1 MVKNKLVG
9 AVKLALAAGTATA
22 ALPAD
27 EALAQQLAATAAGP
41 APDAELQEVVV
52 TGSHVRRVDV
62 ETASPVLVLDNATI
76 QQSGAVTLGDL
87 ISRIPSIAGAATNP
101 QVNNGGGFGESNIE
115 LRGLD
120 AARTLILLDGRRIN
134 ILGASDAVDVNMIPL
149 NLIDHVD
156 VLKEGAGAVYGS
168 DAIAG
173 VVNFVTR
180 KDVTGLELTGDWGE
194 TTKHDAAHHDLG
206 FVYGG
211 AGDKW
216 SFTFGADYNQQNE
229 LTMGQRSWSSKALYL
244 YSGSLFPAGSSR
256 TPTGRITLPT
266 NLQAQFNCQG
276 DSNTVT
282 RITGTSGATLADY
295 RCFNDG
301 GPNDDHFNFQPYNL
315 NVTPQER
322 GSIFTKAN
330 YEINDYITAY
340 TSIVYNH
347 THSAAQLAPLPFDA
361 NADNI
366 VISKDSIYN
375 PFGTDFGG
383 IAGNNPNFELRLV
396 GVGDRFFDND
406 TSSIL
411 TYSGIKGKIWD
422 SGWDYDLD
430 VSYNRKDLLSNV
442 YGYVN
447 FTALQNA
454 VGPSYYA
461 GPGLTNPTC
470 GTPAAPI
477 SGCTPVDIF
486 NLTSPSQVS
495 AVNQISAYYDN
506 QQVSISRS
514 MNLDFNGPIWAL
526 PAGELQGA
534 VGFDYIENYL
544 NFQTSSIT
552 VAEPPLYLNC
562 QISSEAC
569 SGNSTGSYNVKE
581 AYAELNAPLLAN
593 LPGVDKLT
601 VDLGVRY
608 SNYSLFG
615 DTTRGQFQVEYKPV
629 KDLLLRGTYA
639 QIYRAPSV
647 SDISAAP
654 ASNSPTF
661 NDPCAG
667 YTGKGTAL
675 YPNLPAACVGVL
687 PNGLFAEPQ
696 NQITGLVTSNAD
708 LKPET
713 GDVKTAGFVFDPSF
727 VPNLS
732 LSADW
737 WDYRVNNLL
746 TTLDPNYAIQQCA
759 TTAAAEFCDLVHR
772 YTSGPNQGQILYFQ
786 QPTFNLGQLETN
798 GIDFSLKYLL
808 RKTPIGNFSLEIDE
822 THLMTY
828 KSTPSPG
835 AAVQEI
841 AGTENKQFGFYAK
854 DRGTLTLAWTGFN
867 AEAMVTARFIG
878 GVQIPLTD
886 EECNAAGVC
895 TYLGD
900 HLPSVEYY
908 DLTVGYQIQ
917 ATNTHLRAGVLN
929 LADKTPPISGIN
941 SFGSGSSVT
950 DVTVYDTVGRR
961 FYVGLT
967 QKF

>member
-1 MVKNKLVG
+1 MVNKKLVS
-9 AVKLALAAGTATA
+9 AIQLALAAGTAAST
-22 ALPAD
+22 LPV
-27 EALAQQLAATAAGP
+27 ERALAEDALAGP
-41 APDAELQEVVV
+41 TPDSQLQEVVV
-52 TGSHVRRVDV
+52 TGSRVRRVDL
-62 ETASPVLVLDNATI
+62 ETASPVLTLDNSTI

-87 ISRIPSIAGAATNP
+87 ISRIPSIAGSATNP
-101 QVNNGGGFGESNIE
+101 AVNNGGGFGESNIE

-120 AARTLILLDGRRIN
+120 ASRTLILIDGRRIN
-134 ILGASDAVDVNMIPL
+134 ILGASDAVDVNMIPI

-156 VLKEGAGAVYGS
+156 VLKEGAGAIYGS

-173 VVNFVTR
+173 VVNFITR

-194 TTKHDAAHHDLG
+194 SSKHDAAHHDLG

-229 LTMGQRSWSSKALYL
+229 LTMGQRNWSKNALYL
-244 YSGSLFPAGSSR
+244 YSGSLFSAGSSR
-256 TPTGRITLPT
+256 TPTGRITLPS
-266 NLQAQFNCQG
+266 NLQGQFNCQG
-276 DSNTVT
+276 DANSVT
-282 RITGTSGATLADY
+282 RITGTPGTSLSDY

-315 NVTPQER
+315 NLTPQER
-322 GSIFTKAN
+322 ASFFTKAN

-340 TSIVYNH
+340 TTIIYNH

-361 NADNI
+361 NADEV
-366 VISKDSIYN
+366 VISKNSIYN

-383 IAGNNPNFELRLV
+383 GAAVGGANPNFLLRLV
-396 GVGDRFFDND
+396 GVGDRYFDND
-406 TSSIL
+406 SSSIL
-411 TYSGIKGKIWD
+411 SYSGLKGKIWD
-422 SGWDYDLD
+422 TGWDYDAN

-447 FTALQNA
+447 FSALQNA
-454 VGPSYYA
+454 VGPSFYA
-461 GPGLTNPTC
+461 GPGNTNPTC
-470 GTPAAPI
+470 GTPTAPI
-477 SGCTPVDIF
+477 SNCTPVNIF
-486 NLTSPSQVS
+486 NLTAPGQAA
-495 AVNQISAYYDN
+495 AVNQFAAYYDN
-506 QQVSISRS
+506 QQTYTSKSV
-514 MNLDFNGPIWAL
+514 NLDFNGPVFKL
-526 PAGELQGA
+526 PAGEILGA
-534 VGFDYIENYL
+534 VGFDYTGLYQ

-552 VAEPPLYLNC
+552 EAQPPLYLNC
-562 QISSEAC
+562 GISSEAC
-569 SGNSTGSYNVKE
+569 SGNATGSYNVKE
-581 AYAELNAPLLAN
+581 AYGQLFVPVLAN
-593 LPGVDKLT
+593 LPAVYALNLDA
-601 VDLGVRY
+601 GVRY

-615 DTTRGQFQVEYKPV
+615 TTTRAQFQVEYKPI

-639 QIYRAPSV
+639 QIFRAPSV

-661 NDPCAG
+661 NDPCNG
-667 YTGKGTAL
+667 YTGKNTAL
-675 YPNLPAACVGVL
+675 YPNLQAACVGVPTDGTFQE
-687 PNGLFAEPQ
+687 PN
-696 NQITGLVTSNAD
+696 NQITGLVTSNPN

-713 GDVKTAGFVFDPSF
+713 GDVKTAGFVYDPSF
-727 VPNLS
+727 VPNFS
-732 LSADW
+732 VSVDW

-746 TTLDPNYAIQQCA
+746 TTLDPNYAVQQCA
-759 TTAAAEFCDLVHR
+759 TTGAEEFCSLLHR
-772 YTSGPNQGQILYFQ
+772 YGASAGSNAGQFIYFQ

-798 GIDFSLKYLL
+798 GIDFSLKYSL
-808 RKTPIGNFSLEIDE
+808 RKTPIGDFSFSIDE

-835 AAVQEI
+835 AATEEI

-854 DRGTLTLAWTGFN
+854 DRGTLTVGWAGWN
-867 AEAMVTARFIG
+867 AEALVTARYIG
-878 GVQIPLTD
+878 AVQIPLT
-886 EECNAAGVC
+886 NFNGT

-908 DLTVGYQIQ
+908 DLTAGYTIQ

-941 SFGSGSSVT
+941 SFGTGSSVT